1 MPITLKH
8 INYSDSDTIKL
19 DKVNYNFDQ
28 LVANG
33 GGPLG
38 PQGAIGQS
46 GPQGTT
52 GQQGFQGPIGDIGNQ
67 GTPGPVT
74 DNYWYKPPTSIILLP
89 TSSTVDYIVP
99 VYTPL
104 DQFAPVVNIGYIDTE
119 AQYGTKEAL
128 VGGKTPY
135 QWLINR
141 KAYSSSNLTLLNGD
155 SLGNGIDFKLEKSL
169 GKDKLTIGFIN
180 YSNSTKSIYKAA
192 ITFFKGTN
200 ISSDTLVVD
209 DGSAKF
215 RTNTEINS
223 PVIVHRRLIIQD
235 PTAGTNKIVISE
247 DSTGLAKFKSVQEL
261 GGTVPYG
268 TIVSILPSVFLNNN
282 NFINSETVNPGSG
295 VVTIS
300 VGKGVNNYDGWYLCH
315 GKDWTD
321 GTPAG
326 TYPVPMLGNFNYA
339 IEDNPFSTDPS
350 SQGGKTTSNFRT
362 HITGGSDID
371 MTATS
376 APGMVYNITSTVSTS
391 TVQVGPGS
399 GSIYKI
405 KQLPQIIYLGRSDL
419 YWFDPG
425 SGQAPSVP
433 VSWLLDDSNPN
444 PSKLNPD
451 PYPLGTVGNQPEGA
465 SYSFASEVETPNGYY
480 WERVPTPG
488 DITGV
493 PTWAT
498 ITSISLVP
506 GQGAYPTRIAISISV
521 SSHPAAS
528 QNQSPVNLG
537 INTNQSGNVFIE
549 PATVQI
555 TLVRQDLGTQYYT
568 CSTPNTTAIQY
579 NFNTGYNYQLVF
591 TAAAGQ
597 KFYNSQFQGIF
608 SGVSYTGG
616 IFFAPPLGAGVITI
630 LNWAVS
636 NNDTTLT
643 VNLKLDQVP
652 LTGYLT
658 TQGYAITAVTYPT
671 APRITTPI
679 NAIAE
684 ITSSNGTGIV
694 TKNLAIDNG
703 TGAPVYLWIGIYQFY
718 TGSGINA
725 AVNAE
730 ASFTYIDPFLGFP
743 STQTISVSAPATT
756 TNTQYYSTNSYQL
769 GGGVFNIQSV
779 TSAFK
784 RFATS
789 DGGHTVKL
797 FWSTSSSPTAPK
809 TQLIYSP

>member
-8 INYSDSDTIKL
+8 INYADSDTIKL

-74 DNYWYKPPTSIILLP
+74 DNYWYKPPASIILSP

-119 AQYGTKEAL
+119 VQYGTKEAL
-128 VGGKTPY
+128 VGVKTPY

-141 KAYSSSNLTLLNGD
+141 KAYSRSNLTLLNND
-155 SLGNGIDFKLEKSL
+155 ALGNCIDFKLEKIP
-169 GKDKLTIGFIN
+169 GKDRLTIGFID
-180 YSNSTKSIYKAA
+180 YVNSPTSVYQAALTIFKS
-192 ITFFKGTN
+192 TS
-200 ISSDTLVVD
+200 ISTETLVITD
-209 DGSAKF
+209 SSARFK
-215 RTNTEINS
+215 TNTEINS
-223 PVIVHRRLIIQD
+223 PVTVHRRLIIQD

-300 VGKGVNNYDGWYLCH
+300 VGKGVNAYEGWYLCH

-339 IEDNPFSTDPS
+339 IEDNPFSTDPT
-350 SQGGKTTSNFRT
+350 SQGGVSLTSNFRT
-362 HITGGSDID
+362 HITGGSDVD

-376 APGMVYNITSTVSTS
+376 VPGLVYNITSTVSTS
-391 TVQVGPGS
+391 TVQVGPSG

-405 KQLPQIIYLGRSDL
+405 KQLPQIIYLGRNDL

-425 SGQAPSVP
+425 TGQAPAVP

-451 PYPLGTVGNQPEGA
+451 PYPLGTVGNQPQGA
-465 SYSFASEVETPNGYY
+465 SYIFTSEVETPGGYY
-480 WERVPTPG
+480 WLTVPTPG

-493 PTWAT
+493 PAWAT
-498 ITSISLVP
+498 ITGISLVP
-506 GQGAYPTRIAISISV
+506 GQGAFPTRIAISISV

-528 QNQSPVNLG
+528 PNQSPVNLG
-537 INTNQSGNVFIE
+537 INTSAFISAAA
-549 PATVQI
+549 ATILLQRSNPSNTTVNLGTSYNI
-555 TLVRQDLGTQYYT
+555 NYNFATGYSFTLVITADFYYAF
-568 CSTPNTTAIQY
+568 TTAPAIIY
-579 NFNTGYNYQLVF
+579 SL
-591 TAAAGQ
+591 
-597 KFYNSQFQGIF
+597 
-608 SGVSYTGG
+608 TGG
-616 IFFAPPLGAGVITI
+616 ATYTITSSTLSADVYGPNRVLTLDITI
-630 LNWAVS
+630 TGVAVGITS
-636 NNDTTLT
+636 LLYTLT
-643 VNLKLDQVP
+643 VPIVSTRP
-652 LTGYLT
+652 TASGYSGSPIYIHGTGNVAPPNRPYT
-658 TQGYAITAVTYPT
+658 SYTVAVT
-671 APRITTPI
+671 
-679 NAIAE
+679 NN
-684 ITSSNGTGIV
+684 TSGT
-694 TKNLAIDNG
+694 
-703 TGAPVYLWIGIYQFY
+703 IYVWV
-718 TGSGINA
+718 GINNFGG
-725 AVNAE
+725 VS
-730 ASFTYIDPFLGFP
+730 ASGNTNSSVTGNWGAL
-743 STQTISVSAPATT
+743 SVSAPPVPVG
-756 TNTQYYSTNSYQL
+756 NTGNNYYYSLAYYTISNVSGSNTL
-769 GGGVFNIQSV
+769 NAALWSP
-779 TSAFK
+779 
-784 RFATS
+784 ATS
-789 DGGHTVKL
+789 DSYHTVKL
-797 FWSTSSSPTAPK
+797 YWATSVGGTK
-809 TQLIYSP
+809 TEMTT